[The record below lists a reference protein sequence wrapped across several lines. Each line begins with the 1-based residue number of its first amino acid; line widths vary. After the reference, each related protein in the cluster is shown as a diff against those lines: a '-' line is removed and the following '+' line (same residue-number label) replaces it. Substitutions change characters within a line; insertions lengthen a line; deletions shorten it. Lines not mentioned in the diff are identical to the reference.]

1 MNQKESTY
9 MKKRVLT
16 WICSFMMI
24 LGLIGTFLST
34 PVWADAKRMV
44 KVAFFPMEG
53 YHVMEADGSFSGM
66 DVAYLDVISEYT
78 GWNISYVPC
87 ESWEDALAKL
97 EAKEVDLVGSAQ
109 YSAERAQI
117 FDYADLASG
126 YTYGVIATNPDST
139 IAYEDF
145 SAMQD
150 ITFGMVHNYV
160 RSAEFFQYLEDG
172 GITSPKIKEYESTH
186 ALHEALYAGEVDAFV
201 HTFMEMREGQ
211 RLVGR
216 FAPRPIYYI
225 TYKGNTEVL
234 RELNQAIADVKMSHP
249 ELEADLMNQYYE
261 SRWDKT
267 VLFSMAEK
275 NYFAE
280 KETLIIG
287 YLDNYYPFAYEEEG
301 FKGLTKQMLEEGLAT
316 TDLTLV
322 YEKMENQ
329 KSAEEALRE
338 GKIDVLAYS
347 VDIANV
353 QSDDELVEL
362 EPYAQIPLVLVV
374 EKDKSYENITT
385 LVSVPEL
392 VEQADSVLNMEISTV
407 VTAET
412 AEECLAMLSGGHA
425 DGALCD
431 GYLAEHLIST
441 KMKYSDLKINNVLSG
456 EHKVYM
462 VIRNEAD
469 SELKGIL
476 NKAITPIDI
485 KSINEYTLEENVYPL
500 ISFSMFMRDN
510 SIAIAGGLLLI
521 ILVITIAAVH
531 MIRDSHRI
539 QRLMYKDTGMDI
551 WNLNYLLYTGTNKL
565 LLERKNQYAV
575 ICVNI
580 VKLRRFNVVYGWNAG
595 EELLGIVKNVLQN
608 CVAENEICA
617 RSHGDRFVL
626 LLTWNNWKEF
636 MTRLLE
642 IQQIVETRIYDA
654 TENHMSLHMGVYAIP
669 DNESDLK
676 LAVSY
681 ANQALEVTGNNNTSE
696 IKVYDAPF
704 EDMIRERHDREKLLE
719 SIEIEG
725 NFVAYYQSKVDV
737 RTNKMVGAE
746 ALIRFK
752 DPTANGAIRSPGYFV
767 PYYEQ
772 TGRILE
778 LDFFVLKEVCKLLR
792 KRLDEG
798 KTVVPIS
805 CNFSRIHFAKPGFP
819 DRFAEVLD
827 KYRIDKSLIE
837 VEITET
843 LVVEEL
849 QQQMIKQTI
858 NELVG
863 RGIHLSID
871 DFGAGYSSLGVF
883 EQIPASVVKL
893 DRSFLLNHED
903 RERQVHIMK
912 SIVKLTNDL
921 DAQVVCEGVENAE
934 HVYLMKEI
942 EAYIAQGYFYCRP
955 MPEEEF
961 EKRLDMLDDNI
972 QIEWDGSVL

>member
-1 MNQKESTY
+1 MG
-9 MKKRVLT
+9 KRILA
-16 WICSFMMI
+16 WICSFTMI
-24 LGLIGTFLST
+24 MGLAGVFLPT
-34 PVWADAKRMV
+34 PIWADEKRTV

-53 YHVMEADGSFSGM
+53 YHIIEEDGSFGGM
-66 DVAYLDVISEYT
+66 DVEYLEVLSEYT
-78 GWNISYVPC
+78 GWEVSYVLC
-87 ESWEDALAKL
+87 DSWEDALAKL
-97 EAKEVDLVGSAQ
+97 EEKQVDLVGTAQ
-109 YSAERAQI
+109 YSAERAEI

-126 YTYGVIATNPDST
+126 YTYGVIATNSDST
-139 IAYEDF
+139 ITYEDF
-145 SAMQD
+145 AAMQD
-150 ITFGMVHNYV
+150 ITFGMVRDYV
-160 RSAEFFQYLEDG
+160 RSAEFYQYLADG
-172 GITSPKIKEYESTH
+172 GITNPVVKEYGSTQELH
-186 ALHEALYAGEVDAFV
+186 AALDAGEVDAFV
-201 HTFMEMREGQ
+201 HTFMEMEEGQ

-234 RELNQAIADVKMSHP
+234 RELNQAIADVKMSNP
-249 ELEADLMNQYYE
+249 ELEADLMKQFYE

-267 VLFSMAEK
+267 VLFSTEEK
-275 NYFAE
+275 NYIAE
-280 KETLIIG
+280 KESLVIG
-287 YLDNYYPFAYEEEG
+287 YLDGYYPFSYEEDG
-301 FKGLTKQMLEEGLAT
+301 FKGLAREALEEDLAVTGLS
-316 TDLTLV
+316 LV
-322 YEKMENQ
+322 YEKMASQ
-329 KSAEEALRE
+329 QDAEEALRQ
-338 GKIDVLAYS
+338 GTIDLLAYA

-353 QSDDELVEL
+353 QADSALTKL
-362 EPYAQIPLVLVV
+362 SAYAQIPLVLVV
-374 EKDKSYENITT
+374 EKDKGFEDITT
-385 LVSVPEL
+385 LATVPEL
-392 VEQADSVLNMEISTV
+392 ADKVGTILNMEVASV
-407 VTAET
+407 VTEAT
-412 AEECLAMLSGGHA
+412 AAECLTVLDDGNA
-425 DGALCD
+425 DGVLCD
-431 GYLAEHLIST
+431 GYLAEYLIST
-441 KMKYSDLKINNVLSG
+441 QMKYSDLEINNVLNG
-456 EHKVYM
+456 EHEVYM
-462 VIRNEAD
+462 VIRNERD
-469 SELKGIL
+469 SALEGIL
-476 NKAITPIDI
+476 TKTITSIDA
-485 KSINEYTLEENVYPL
+485 KRINEYTLKENTYPL
-500 ISFSMFMRDN
+500 IAFNMFMRDN
-510 SIAIAGGLLLI
+510 SMLIASVLVLI
-521 ILVITIAAVH
+521 IIIITIAAVH

-551 WNLNYLLYTGTNKL
+551 WNLNYLLYTGENKL
-565 LLERKNQYAV
+565 LPERKKQYAV
-575 ICVNI
+575 VCVNI
-580 VKLRRFNVVYGWNAG
+580 VKLRRFNVVYGWDAG
-595 EELLGIVKNVLQN
+595 EKLLSIVKSVLRN
-608 CVAENEICA
+608 CVDEKAEICA

-626 LLTWNNWKEF
+626 LLAWEDWNEF

-642 IQQIVETRIYDA
+642 IQQIVEARIYDN

-669 DNESDLK
+669 MNECDLN

-719 SIEIEG
+719 SVEIEG

-737 RTNKMVGAE
+737 RTNEMVGAE

-792 KRLDEG
+792 KRLDAG
-798 KTVVPIS
+798 KAVVPIS
-805 CNFSRIHFAKPGFP
+805 CNFSRIHFAKPDFP
-819 DRFAEVLD
+819 ERFVEVLD
-827 KYRIDKSLIE
+827 KYKIDKSLIE

-858 NELVG
+858 NELVEKG
-863 RGIHLSID
+863 VHLSID

-903 RERQVHIMK
+903 HDRQVHIMK

-921 DAQVVCEGVENAE
+921 EAQVVCEGVESAD

-961 EKRLDMLDDNI
+961 EKRLDMLDGNVAIDWN
-972 QIEWDGSVL
+972 GCA